1 MRHFKTPVDLAP
13 EIPARVG
20 LSRLHQGRP
29 MKSNGEKTS
38 RRDVLK
44 LGAYGLGAIGAMSV
58 ASSAKAQ
65 AARKAVARQQ
75 TPKDGKLCIGCQHY
89 EAASSDGYCIFFAKK
104 PA

>member
-20 LSRLHQGRP
+20 LSRLNQGRP
-29 MKSNGEKTS
+29 MESNGEKTS

-58 ASSAKAQ
+58 AGGAKAQ
-65 AARKAVARQQ
+65 AATKAVVRQQ
-75 TPKDGKLCIGCQHY
+75 KPKDGKQCFGCQHY
-89 EAASSDGYCIFFAKK
+89 EAASSSGYCILFAKK
-104 PA
+104 PG